1 VKLVAETRM
10 PSQPPSTPSDARISR
25 VHLARTTVAAL
36 AAFLVARVVRLPEP
50 YWATITTLVVMQSSL
65 VASWTVS
72 WKRLVGTATGAI
84 FGGALATLFP
94 PSLPLFAAALLVSGG
109 LLGIA
114 GLDRVAYRFTGITLA
129 IIMLVPRSQPAWII
143 ATHRFAEVS
152 IGIAVALVITV
163 LWPERATNRSPAP
176 GAQR

>member
-1 VKLVAETRM
+1 M
-10 PSQPPSTPSDARISR
+10 PSEPSTPSDARISR
-25 VHLARTTVAAL
+25 VHVARTAVGAL

-50 YWATITTLVVMQSSL
+50 YWATITALVVTQSSL

-72 WKRLVGTATGAI
+72 WKRLVGTTTGAI
-84 FGGALATLFP
+84 LGGALATLFP

-109 LLGIA
+109 LLAIA

-129 IIMLVPRSQPAWII
+129 IIVLVPRSQPAWIT

-163 LWPERATNRSPAP
+163 VWPETASIPSPAP
-176 GAQR
+176 GTQR